1 MSVQNF
7 FSEPSAPA
15 FTYGPTIDNVN
26 LVTVATDQTIDGAKI
41 FTTPPYG
48 NTTDFNMLPALTLE
62 AMLLKYATPSAYK
75 IQDADVITGSV
86 TNTPF
91 VVVEIPADTLVQ
103 GWWSVQFTL
112 TVSGT
117 FVDGTP
123 VAYSWRLWNSGGTLR
138 ESTYNSIFYTGGNDI
153 TLTLLVNVTDSTQP
167 QNIEFNLLEDGFAEP
182 YDLTITDVYANRV

>member
-15 FTYGPTIDNVN
+15 FTYGPSIDSGN
-26 LVTVATDQTIDGAKI
+26 LVTVATDQTIDGNKI

-48 NTTDFNMLPALTLE
+48 NDVLPATTSE
-62 AMLLKYATPSAYK
+62 AMLLRYAAPSVYV

-112 TVSGT
+112 TVSGV
-117 FVDGTP
+117 FVEGTP
-123 VAYSWRLWNSGGTLR
+123 VAYSWRLWDSGGTLL